1 MCLAYQSE
9 IQSQFNDAFL
19 ERMESYGDDF
29 DDSVCDSFM
38 ETSGIYAERAVKSGA
53 CKSADDYYSMY
64 ISRDYKY
71 SSEFVEKVK
80 EPYIKSGA
88 SSLVNQRDVKNA
100 FDLERFGS
108 TIGRQENGIFVT
120 SCSEDSALIYDTNG
134 ELKSSSNIEE
144 IKGLGAGKFDEGVY
158 QYEYD
163 SEFVRSCDSK
173 GLVRVVNGDNPGANS
188 LNILGCQ
195 TWAGEE
201 IGNSES
207 ELLMPSVDVKGY
219 SSDDVFSSIS
229 EKGYFEIKDPIVLDQ
244 NGNRIQ
250 VTGKFK
256 IKKLR

>member
-1 MCLAYQSE
+1 M
-9 IQSQFNDAFL
+9 
-19 ERMESYGDDF
+19 
-29 DDSVCDSFM
+29 
-38 ETSGIYAERAVKSGA
+38 
-53 CKSADDYYSMY
+53 
-64 ISRDYKY
+64 DYKY
-71 SSEFVEKVK
+71 KAFISYRHRPLDQKVVVELQKLLETYKPPKNLEKRLKADGGAAGGAVSGAASGTLQQAAKVSKNKHLAWRIFRDESELPTNSSLGKSIEEALENSEF
-80 EPYIKSGA
+80 
-88 SSLVNQRDVKNA
+88 L
-100 FDLERFGS
+100 
-108 TIGRQENGIFVT
+108 
-120 SCSEDSALIYDTNG
+120 DSALIYDTNG

-188 LNILGCQ
+188 LNIPGCQ